1 MSRQEF
7 EEWLMNLPLQT
18 LTDELKEDILQKVD
32 EVLDDLKD
40 DIKTDG
46 MNE

>member
-1 MSRQEF
+1 MSREDF
-7 EEWLMNLPLQT
+7 EEWLINLPLQT

-32 EVLDDLKD
+32 EVLDD
-40 DIKTDG
+40 IKTDG